1 MCLRGGCGWG
11 EYVGRSPSRGRGA
24 ERGHIGRGEHL
35 RRYGRRIGP
44 QERAPRT
51 HLRTT
56 FRHLSVAVYHSVAE
70 STLAP
75 LPKVERS
82 QTAGG
87 VGRRRYWGGR
97 ISRIRSLGR
106 SYGRLRP
113 RVAPG
118 PAAAAGG
125 WWPMAPTTS
134 KLGEPGRAARK
145 EGTERSACPRSS
157 RHRAPRPSPSLLRV
171 IWG

>member
-113 RVAPG
+113 RVHPVQRRRRGVGGRWHPPHRNWAS
-118 PAAAAGG
+118 PAALREKRVPKEAHAQGRHG
-125 WWPMAPTTS
+125 TVPHAP
-134 KLGEPGRAARK
+134 L
-145 EGTERSACPRSS
+145 
-157 RHRAPRPSPSLLRV
+157 RAPSE
-171 IWG
+171 